1 MSKNIIQIFDDTGN
15 NYPITLSKGVLHGS
29 ITLDSILKGST
40 YDIYVANS
48 GDDSNDGTN
57 DFPVKSIDKAIDL
70 VNYSPLE
77 RVNIYLKSGKYSI
90 SSTLNISFP
99 DKKICMIGE
108 DGAEIN
114 GLQNLSFSLNA
125 TTGLYEAACN
135 TQPMTI
141 FANGSKILT
150 ASTLRTSVLNYGATL
165 AVCPTVSSV
174 VEDGI
179 TYYYFALS
187 SNDIAKLTANDKYK
201 YMWMTVYKDWT
212 AMKYRII
219 KIVDN
224 NIYFRVYPNS
234 NGDTPI
240 PSVGSFVTF
249 ENMEQTM
256 DIWSNVN
263 TFRYGSFYYDDSKI
277 YYKAKQNEVVSTLQV
292 PFKGNLMTIH
302 TPVTFFNVKF
312 TGVGYEYFDAT
323 WGCSDTQGGYA
334 IRSAIETD
342 GKNVNFLNCEFSDI
356 EQTCIGYLNGASY
369 GTVDGCH
376 FHNCGCSSV
385 RIGELDNT
393 STTLPK
399 YCVMKNCLVA
409 YMGELHQMACG
420 VVMGFADHC
429 KIEHNEIC
437 LCPYSGIT
445 AGHIWSTVANG
456 AVSNMN
462 NCSISYNYVRCLDG
476 GWVNDVGMI
485 YTLGDQHGLKI
496 IGNVGHHLK
505 AAWSEGLY
513 CDNGSSGYTAKNNI
527 IGYVTTGI
535 QHAAGLG
542 GNDIQNNIFY
552 NVTNGI
558 TNDYATKWK
567 SWYDA
572 DTYQGT
578 TVKGNIFY
586 QTKASANPTYMSKWN
601 MTDNIFYSP
610 AGANTLT
617 GWPSSNVQIYPYIVY
632 DKYTGK
638 IAFTDKTNVNSIGYV
653 DSTSVAGILG
663 NSELKGVYDNDCKTF
678 IDSYWT

>member
-1 MSKNIIQIFDDTGN
+1 MDNIIQFSNGSGN
-15 NYPITLSKGVLHGS
+15 NYPVTLSEGVLHGS
-29 ITLDSILKGST
+29 IALNSILKGAT
-40 YDIYVANS
+40 YDIYVAPN
-48 GDDSNDGTN
+48 GDDSNDGSN
-57 DFPVKSIDKAIDL
+57 DFPIKSIEKAIEL
-70 VNYSPLE
+70 VDYSSFGK
-77 RVNIYLKSGKYSI
+77 VNIYLKSGKYSL
-90 SSTLNISFP
+90 SSTLNINFP
-99 DKKICMIGE
+99 DKKICVIGE

-114 GLQNLSFSLNA
+114 GLQTLNFSLNT

-150 ASTLRTSVLNYGATL
+150 ASTLRTNVLNYGANL
-165 AVCPTVSSV
+165 AVCPAVSSV
-174 VEDGI
+174 VEDGV

-187 SNDIAKLTANDKYK
+187 SNDIAKLIANDKYK
-201 YMWMTVYKDWT
+201 YIWMTIYKDWT
-212 AMKYRII
+212 TMKYRII

-240 PSVGSFVTF
+240 PAAGSFVTF

-263 TFRYGSFYYDDSKI
+263 TFRYGSFYYDASKV
-277 YYKAKQNEVVSTLQV
+277 YYKAKQNETVSTLQV
-292 PFKGNLMTIH
+292 PFKGNLMSIH

-312 TGVGYEYFDAT
+312 KGVGYEYFDAI

-420 VVMGFADHC
+420 VVIGFADHC
-429 KIEHNEIC
+429 RIEHNEIC

-445 AGHIWSTVANG
+445 AGHIWTSVANG
-456 AVSNMN
+456 ATSNMN

-485 YTLGDQHGLKI
+485 YTLGDMNGMDV
-496 IGNVGHHLK
+496 IGNIGHHLK
-505 AAWSEGLY
+505 ANWSNVLY
-513 CDNGSSGYTAKNNI
+513 LDNGSGHMNIKDNILSFATVGISMGGAYTGNIVKNNIVADCNKSLANGINPWTSDSEKSYVENNILCNTTTNVPISIPNWDMKTNIFYSIAGTLDISLLDASNIQVNPNLVINKYTGKVTFSDKTNANI
-527 IGYVTTGI
+527 IGYV
-535 QHAAGLG
+535 
-542 GNDIQNNIFY
+542 D
-552 NVTNGI
+552 
-558 TNDYATKWK
+558 
-567 SWYDA
+567 
-572 DTYQGT
+572 
-578 TVKGNIFY
+578 
-586 QTKASANPTYMSKWN
+586 P
-601 MTDNIFYSP
+601 
-610 AGANTLT
+610 
-617 GWPSSNVQIYPYIVY
+617 
-632 DKYTGK
+632 
-638 IAFTDKTNVNSIGYV
+638 
-653 DSTSVAGILG
+653 TSVAGILG
-663 NSELKGVYDNDCKTF
+663 HSDLKGVYDADCKTF
-678 IDSYWT
+678 IDTYFS